1 MLDQN
6 CIIKIT
12 PKIAWKL
19 EKSSAEKW
27 KKKKNNNNNNNNNNN
42 KRKNWVEKKNPLTNL
57 VEAMIKKP

>member
-1 MLDQN
+1 LHENLKNQVLKN
-6 CIIKIT
+6 G
-12 PKIAWKL
+12 
-19 EKSSAEKW
+19 